1 MYKFD
6 EKNVEYEIWFDPDFG
21 WSENNFST
29 R

>member
-6 EKNVEYEIWFDPDFG
+6 EKNVEYKIWFDHDFG
-21 WSENNFST
+21 WSETNFST